1 MARESTLNAH
11 YTSPVII
18 RQMYETL
25 EKMGFSRG
33 NVLEPSMGIGNFFG
47 MMPDSMKESR
57 LYGVELDSITERI
70 AKQLYPQADV
80 QIKGFEKTDYP
91 NDFFDVA
98 IGNVPFGQ
106 YKVADKQY
114 DKNNFLIHDYFF
126 AKTLDKVRPGGVVA
140 FITSKGT
147 MDKASPEV
155 RRYLAQRADL
165 LGAVRLPNTAFK
177 ANAGTEVTSDIL
189 FFQKRDRMVEREP
202 DWVHLGEDANGIT
215 MNAYFAEHPEQIV
228 GKMEMVSG
236 PYGMESTC
244 KADDSRPFEEQLAK
258 ALQNIT
264 GQIDTIDL
272 DEELADEMSRQS
284 IPADPSVKNFSYTV
298 VDNEV
303 YYRENSVMK
312 PVEVSDTAKE
322 RIKGMVAIRN
332 CTQELIDMQ
341 LEEYSDVTIKEK
353 QGNTRG

>member
-1 MARESTLNAH
+1 
-11 YTSPVII
+11 
-18 RQMYETL
+18 
-25 EKMGFSRG
+25 
-33 NVLEPSMGIGNFFG
+33 
-47 MMPDSMKESR
+47 
-57 LYGVELDSITERI
+57 
-70 AKQLYPQADV
+70 
-80 QIKGFEKTDYP
+80 
-91 NDFFDVA
+91 
-98 IGNVPFGQ
+98 
-106 YKVADKQY
+106 
-114 DKNNFLIHDYFF
+114 
-126 AKTLDKVRPGGVVA
+126 
-140 FITSKGT
+140 

-202 DWVHLGEDANGIT
+202 DWVHLGEDADGIA

-244 KADDSRPFEEQLAK
+244 KADDGRPFEEQLAK

-272 DEELADEMSRQS
+272 DEELADDMSRQS

-341 LEEYSDVTIKEK
+341 LEEYSDAAIKERR
-353 QGNTRG
+353 NRYL